1 MHELKIHP
9 PSTPDGP
16 IHLNMG
22 NCDKD
27 GAIVAARLA
36 SAMGGV
42 SSTRPLEIKPDRYTD
57 QSYFTDI
64 ANALALYY
72 RMIPDSH
79 LLDTQT
85 VVLCS
90 VHPAAL
96 YIAEVLHAPLLPMQL
111 LSFSQSLKQAQT
123 SPNLSIIG
131 ADHDASFLW
140 QWNKIDKVSQFPK
153 GYVDMIRKA
162 GDLVLVRSTDAGD
175 DCPIERRIGDIFFNS
190 TLRKLNPVLWGDIK
204 PFLEDQDSDYS
215 ELRHWEWGLPDISV
229 SAAKALW
236 KSLGKKSET
245 FHLIEAQTI
254 DLFKHIPAIWEQ
266 YLTHNQVKTRG
277 ITLKEYWTAHPCH
290 GRYAGLV
297 PIHYYS
303 FAELKETACDYLQK
317 YGSKQAPPGTICA
330 FTNNAGSRFNA
341 QDIQTLLM
349 QMGIEKNC
357 WFSNGFDCPD
367 AECEDIFGNK
377 LSKPYEKVAEWL
389 KDAPCR
395 SNQWEPLNIDNFNK
409 NPPGG

>member
-9 PSTPDGP
+9 PSTPGGP
-16 IHLNMG
+16 IHLNIG

-42 SSTRPLEIKPDRYTD
+42 SMTRPLEIKPDRYTD
-57 QSYFTDI
+57 HSYFADI

-72 RMIPDSH
+72 RMIPDSP
-79 LLDTQT
+79 LLSTQT

-90 VHPAAL
+90 IHPAAL

-123 SPNLSIIG
+123 SQTLSIVG
-131 ADHDASFLW
+131 ADHDAGFLW
-140 QWNKIDKVSQFPK
+140 QWNKIDKVSQFPM
-153 GYVDMIRKA
+153 GYVDMIRHA
-162 GDLVLVRSTDAGD
+162 DDLVLVRSTDAGD
-175 DCPIERRIGDIFFNS
+175 GCPIEGRIGDIFVNN
-190 TLRKLNPVLWGDIK
+190 TLRKLNPALWRDIK
-204 PFLEDQDSDYS
+204 PFIEDRDSDYS
-215 ELRHWEWGLPDISV
+215 KLRHWEWGLPDDSV

-236 KSLGKKSET
+236 KSLGKKNDN

-266 YLTHNQVKTRG
+266 YLAHNQAKTRG
-277 ITLKEYWTAHPCH
+277 ITLNEYWTAHPCYE
-290 GRYAGLV
+290 RYAGLV

-303 FAELKETACDYLQK
+303 FAELRETARGYLQK
-317 YGSKQAPPGTICA
+317 YGSKQALPGSICA
-330 FTNNAGSRFNA
+330 FTNNAGSRSNA
-341 QDIQTLLM
+341 KDVQTLLM
-349 QMGIEKNC
+349 ELSIENNC

-367 AECEDIFGNK
+367 AECVDIFGNK
-377 LSKPYEKVAEWL
+377 IPKPYEKVAEWINE
-389 KDAPCR
+389 APYR
-395 SNQWEPLNIDNFNK
+395 SNQWEPLDINCVSESIT
-409 NPPGG
+409 